1 MYPAGWCGFFYQNC
15 FVLQCLEIYRKSS
28 IAIVTFPL
36 NLGYW
41 FDGVR
46 LPTKLTTLWSGKRI
60 SEVLY
65 VQLFYSFV
73 LQLAPVVT
81 PDSPELRTLCGS
93 LKYVTNFVCQI
104 LVVLVFSINIAA
116 DSAVERSGPGRQTG
130 HAEAVQGRIPTAGSS
145 QS

>member
-1 MYPAGWCGFFYQNC
+1 M
-15 FVLQCLEIYRKSS
+15 
-28 IAIVTFPL
+28 
-36 NLGYW
+36 
-41 FDGVR
+41 R
-46 LPTKLTTLWSGKRI
+46 LLTKLTTLWSGKGI

-81 PDSPELRTLCGS
+81 PDSPELGTLCGS

-116 DSAVERSGPGRQTG
+116 DSAVGRSGPVTERTRRSGPGTITDCMK
-130 HAEAVQGRIPTAGSS
+130 HCSQGTLKS
-145 QS
+145 